1 MSVVGLV
8 SPQAYRGVAGSL
20 RLAFL
25 HAFMPVSHR
34 PPKFRSPP
42 ASPRHRARSGWRNA
56 ANPELTLSHNRQLQ
70 LPLMMNLDCFGNIF
84 T

>member
-25 HAFMPVSHR
+25 HAFMPVFSPTAKVPIPAGEPPR
-34 PPKFRSPP
+34 P
-42 ASPRHRARSGWRNA
+42 ACSGWRNS

>member
-42 ASPRHRARSGWRNA
+42 ASPRDRLAAVGATLPTRNWRWA
-56 ANPELTLSHNRQLQ
+56 TIDSCSSR
-70 LPLMMNLDCFGNIF
+70 
-84 T
+84 